1 LITNEDLDFGGN
13 FSQTINGV
21 MSAKEQTS
29 LTGTCD
35 LNGLVIA
42 ADAASVSNVV
52 TSNVVGGNFSIT
64 LNGNIVT
71 PFLSNKVILLS

>member
-1 LITNEDLDFGGN
+1 
-13 FSQTINGV
+13 
-21 MSAKEQTS
+21 MSAKEQIS
-29 LTGTCD
+29 LTGTYD

-42 ADAASVSNVV
+42 ADAASVSSVV

-71 PFLSNKVILLS
+71 PW

>member
-21 MSAKEQTS
+21 MSAKEQIS
-29 LTGTCD
+29 LTGTYD

-42 ADAASVSNVV
+42 ADAASVSSVV